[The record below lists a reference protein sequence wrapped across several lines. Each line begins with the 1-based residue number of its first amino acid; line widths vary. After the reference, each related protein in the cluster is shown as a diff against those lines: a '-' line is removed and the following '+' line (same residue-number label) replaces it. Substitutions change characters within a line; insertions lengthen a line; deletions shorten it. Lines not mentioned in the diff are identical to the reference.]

1 MSNAAENLSNLDL
14 VESQG
19 DSKKD
24 VDRLFLDPGL
34 SPSQMGKADS
44 LKHNVLSAVVNE
56 EYEKALHLLEQFQK
70 SKSEFKNFHEKTHR
84 FVSHS
89 GDLVR
94 AIRTKRNFPGLNQLT
109 RAKQQELRDKFKEH
123 FNELQY
129 TLGKVEKIYTDLKIS
144 DARSTVWVIRSF
156 FYSILFCFGVWTVT
170 LLAGGVGESISVLL
184 DSAIN
189 DILRRIF

>member
-1 MSNAAENLSNLDL
+1 MSNAAENLTDLGL

-19 DSKKD
+19 AKNKEA
-24 VDRLFLDPGL
+24 DRLFLDPGL

-44 LKHNVLSAVVNE
+44 LKHNVLTAVVNE
-56 EYEKALHLLEQFQK
+56 EYEKALHFLEQFQK

-89 GDLVR
+89 SDLVR

-170 LLAGGVGESISVLL
+170 LLAGGVGKSISLLL

-189 DILRRIF
+189 DVIRRIF